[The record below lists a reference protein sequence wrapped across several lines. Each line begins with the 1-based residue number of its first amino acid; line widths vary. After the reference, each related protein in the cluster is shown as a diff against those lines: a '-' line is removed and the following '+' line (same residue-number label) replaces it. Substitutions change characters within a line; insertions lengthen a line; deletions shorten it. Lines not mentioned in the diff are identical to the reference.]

1 VSSAP
6 PPYGYPPQY
15 PAAYPPRPQKYR
27 PSGWWF
33 VLGTG
38 LIIIAIGIAVGIFVW
53 LLAAFLD
60 FDATIDADGR
70 PHNVTVGTDGD
81 RMLWTDSSAQTCRL
95 TDLDTGKPIP
105 LHQVDGSFSRSDDQ
119 GDFEGFLSF
128 DPGSG
133 HVEITCVQTDGSTP
147 GTVLISSVPPI
158 GSFVV
163 GILVAIFVPGLLGL
177 AGLVVILVNG
187 ILWSTRQPKPKG
199 I

>member
-6 PPYGYPPQY
+6 PPYGYPPAY
-15 PAAYPPRPQKYR
+15 PAGYPQRPQKYR

-38 LIIIAIGIAVGIFVW
+38 LIIVAIGIAVGVFIW

-60 FDATIDADGR
+60 FDATIDADGK
-70 PHNVTVGTDGD
+70 PHHVTVGTDRD
-81 RMLWTDSSAQTCRL
+81 RMLWTDSTAQRCQL
-95 TDLDTGKPIP
+95 VDLSTNKRIP
-105 LHQVDGSFSRSDDQ
+105 LHQVDGNFSTSDEN

-133 HVEITCVQTDGSTP
+133 NIEITCVQTDGSTP
-147 GTVLISSVPPI
+147 GTVLIGPLPRVDSL
-158 GSFVV
+158 VV
-163 GILVAIFVPGLLGL
+163 GVLIAIFVPAILGL
-177 AGLVVILVNG
+177 TGLVIIILNG

-199 I
+199 V